1 MHQALETTTSDS
13 MTVFWEHHKVMD
25 KGEYILV
32 FRAGTP
38 RPTLMLPRTVQ
49 QREKESSRGTAAPRA
64 RPPPPASGPS
74 SPETHHHP
82 YARKHQDPGPH
93 LLSRS
98 PLLPSLVPPAS
109 VRRLPRLSRPA
120 YEGAEELHGDVS
132 IDDVIDVVE
141 ETAGDNSVLVLQHM
155 GGSKFLVCT
164 RNASQAT
171 KLMVA
176 EGFKINREHVAVEAV
191 GPPVTFVNVYRFPA
205 YLPDEVLANA
215 LAQYGKVQQGHMA
228 SACTAVYCKRCGVF
242 GHETEGCVEEC
253 KRCGGRHGTREC
265 FRKRS
270 YVAAARGF
278 PSETR
283 TTTSA
288 TQPGSP
294 RSLTAASS
302 SSGLQVLRP
311 RPRPLMPMNAPDSE
325 VIQATQER
333 NDIRLSPTSPSPPAA
348 GAETNDETRINQVAS
363 NPAPRNPRAP
373 SSEQELPEDEHA
385 PSDNAATPPGLDD
398 VNFPPLAAA
407 TTAPPNLDEAPIVS
421 RGYYPLSD
429 SEHPPPGPL
438 PPAVTQTPGPTSGD
452 PTPAATPM
460 AQSGLVRRDRS
471 RSRSPLRGDTMAA
484 TAESSHP
491 PSLDNKHR
499 RSKTHDLSSD
509 SDAPSTAKSQK
520 LGTPPSGKGHPP
532 PGAGEKR

>member
-1 MHQALETTTSDS
+1 
-13 MTVFWEHHKVMD
+13 
-25 KGEYILV
+25 
-32 FRAGTP
+32 
-38 RPTLMLPRTVQ
+38 
-49 QREKESSRGTAAPRA
+49 
-64 RPPPPASGPS
+64 
-74 SPETHHHP
+74 
-82 YARKHQDPGPH
+82 
-93 LLSRS
+93 
-98 PLLPSLVPPAS
+98 
-109 VRRLPRLSRPA
+109 
-120 YEGAEELHGDVS
+120 
-132 IDDVIDVVE
+132 
-141 ETAGDNSVLVLQHM
+141 
-155 GGSKFLVCT
+155 
-164 RNASQAT
+164 
-171 KLMVA
+171 
-176 EGFKINREHVAVEAV
+176 
-191 GPPVTFVNVYRFPA
+191 
-205 YLPDEVLANA
+205 
-215 LAQYGKVQQGHMA
+215 MA
-228 SACTAVYCKRCGVF
+228 SACTAAYCKRCGVF

-270 YVAAARGF
+270 YVAAARGI

-294 RSLTAASS
+294 RSLTAAAS

-311 RPRPLMPMNAPDSE
+311 RPRPLMPMNASDSE
-325 VIQATQER
+325 VIQASQER

-348 GAETNDETRINQVAS
+348 GAETNDETSMSSSEGDRDESSDLESGSPESTRDSWDISQ
-363 NPAPRNPRAP
+363 AP
-373 SSEQELPEDEHA
+373 SSEQEVPEDEHA

-421 RGYYPLSD
+421 RGYYPLPD

-491 PSLDNKHR
+491 LEP
-499 RSKTHDLSSD
+499 
-509 SDAPSTAKSQK
+509 
-520 LGTPPSGKGHPP
+520 
-532 PGAGEKR
+532 

>member
-1 MHQALETTTSDS
+1 MET
-13 MTVFWEHHKVMD
+13 MV
-25 KGEYILV
+25 EY
-32 FRAGTP
+32 R
-38 RPTLMLPRTVQ
+38 
-49 QREKESSRGTAAPRA
+49 REKESSRGTAAPRA

-120 YEGAEELHGDVS
+120 YEGAEELH
-132 IDDVIDVVE
+132 
-141 ETAGDNSVLVLQHM
+141 
-155 GGSKFLVCT
+155 
-164 RNASQAT
+164 
-171 KLMVA
+171 
-176 EGFKINREHVAVEAV
+176 
-191 GPPVTFVNVYRFPA
+191 
-205 YLPDEVLANA
+205 
-215 LAQYGKVQQGHMA
+215 
-228 SACTAVYCKRCGVF
+228 
-242 GHETEGCVEEC
+242 
-253 KRCGGRHGTREC
+253 
-265 FRKRS
+265 
-270 YVAAARGF
+270 
-278 PSETR
+278 
-283 TTTSA
+283 
-288 TQPGSP
+288 
-294 RSLTAASS
+294 
-302 SSGLQVLRP
+302 
-311 RPRPLMPMNAPDSE
+311 
-325 VIQATQER
+325 
-333 NDIRLSPTSPSPPAA
+333 
-348 GAETNDETRINQVAS
+348 
-363 NPAPRNPRAP
+363 AP
-373 SSEQELPEDEHA
+373 SSEQEVPEDEHA

-421 RGYYPLSD
+421 RGYYPLPD

-499 RSKTHDLSSD
+499 RPKTHDLSSD
-509 SDAPSTAKSQK
+509 SDAPPTAKSQK

-532 PGAGEKR
+532 PGAGGKR

>member
-1 MHQALETTTSDS
+1 
-13 MTVFWEHHKVMD
+13 
-25 KGEYILV
+25 
-32 FRAGTP
+32 
-38 RPTLMLPRTVQ
+38 
-49 QREKESSRGTAAPRA
+49 
-64 RPPPPASGPS
+64 
-74 SPETHHHP
+74 
-82 YARKHQDPGPH
+82 
-93 LLSRS
+93 
-98 PLLPSLVPPAS
+98 
-109 VRRLPRLSRPA
+109 
-120 YEGAEELHGDVS
+120 
-132 IDDVIDVVE
+132 
-141 ETAGDNSVLVLQHM
+141 M

-176 EGFKINREHVAVEAV
+176 EGKINREHVAVEAV

-215 LAQYGKVQQGHMA
+215 LAQYGKVKSVSFATVANRQNKLNGVRVVRIEMSRPVPNFSTIAGHRVMCEYRGMRRVCARCSEPGHMA
-228 SACTAVYCKRCGVF
+228 SACTAAYCKRCGVF

-270 YVAAARGF
+270 YVATARGF

-311 RPRPLMPMNAPDSE
+311 RPRPLLPMNAPDSE
-325 VIQATQER
+325 VIQASQEG
-333 NDIRLSPTSPSPPAA
+333 NDIRLSPASPSPPAA
-348 GAETNDETRINQVAS
+348 GAETNDETSMSSSEGDRDESSGLESGSPESTRDSWDISQ
-363 NPAPRNPRAP
+363 AP
-373 SSEQELPEDEHA
+373 SSEQEVPEDEHA

-421 RGYYPLSD
+421 RGYYPLPD

-484 TAESSHP
+484 TAESSHS

-509 SDAPSTAKSQK
+509 SDAPPTAKSQK

-532 PGAGEKR
+532 PGAGGKR